1 MAINDFFVWGSGG
14 EKLTPEQVKRQ
25 QMQAQAL
32 QQAGADFS
40 PAGHWTE
47 ALGRGLSGFMG
58 GLQER
63 RANEAENAGI
73 SSANEA
79 FNNSGIA
86 ELLTGGG
93 AAPQSSGGQVATSYQ
108 PSGDE
113 VRDGIISTANSLGI
127 DPVDLATAI
136 SYETAGTFDP
146 TKGGPTTKWGQHRGL
161 IQFGEPQAKQY
172 GVDWSNPVA
181 SQLGE
186 NGAVARY
193 LRDTGVKPGM
203 GLLDVYSAI
212 NAGGVGR
219 YNRSDTAA
227 GGAPGTVRDKV
238 EQQMAAHRRK
248 AEALLGGGGQQ
259 PVQVASA
266 DPNFMPDVSS
276 REIPLTALQPSPVA
290 EALATQPQLPQATA
304 APASQSNP
312 VSESLLAQNDM
323 ALGGALSLD
332 AGAGTAQQAGFPQPQ
347 QQQRTAP
354 NMAAI
359 LQLANNPYLNDT
371 QRTILGSVL
380 QQQMQANDPLR
391 ALQLQ
396 AAQQGLTKGELEIA
410 AMQQPKATEYGFQ
423 TLGDGTVVR
432 TNKATGEV
440 VPAYE
445 GTPKPTTDVQNY
457 EYATNNP
464 GFVDYQQQL
473 KKAGASSTNVNVGG
487 EGMPGLGKLSSD
499 YGYVLNPETGQPV
512 IDPSSGLPQAAPV
525 PGSPAARQIEEETRA
540 KEAGKR
546 NASDYARTVV
556 QDVGIAKNYLS
567 SLDGLAAADGV
578 VGANYRKTRAG
589 IPGTPEYNMTQ
600 FVESA
605 LSNVTLDTM
614 NRMRETSAAGA
625 TGMGNM
631 SDKQLKVI
639 QGVLGQWDPGLPVKD
654 QQLILNR
661 LSDFYM
667 DVQYGSKAEREEAIR
682 QGRMTKE
689 ESDAID
695 SLYSAVQGNNGGWQE
710 INGVKIR
717 VKQ

>member
-14 EKLTPEQVKRQ
+14 EKLTPEQVRRQ
-25 QMQAQAL
+25 QMQAQLL
-32 QQAGADFS
+32 QRQGVDFS
-40 PAGHWTE
+40 PAGHWSV

-63 RANEAENAGI
+63 RANEAEQAGI
-73 SSANEA
+73 ASANEA
-79 FNNSGIA
+79 FSNSGIA
-86 ELLTGGG
+86 ELLAGGTGVG
-93 AAPQSSGGQVATSYQ
+93 ATPQASGGSYSVASYQ

-113 VRDGIISTANSLGI
+113 LRDGIIATANSLGI

-146 TKGGPTTKWGQHRGL
+146 TKAGPTTKWGRHRGL
-161 IQFGEPQAKQY
+161 IQFGEPQAQQY
-172 GVDWSNPVA
+172 GVDWNNPVA

-186 NGAVARY
+186 NGAVAKY

-203 GLLDVYSAI
+203 GLLDIYSAI

-219 YNRSDTAA
+219 YNRSDAAA

-248 AEALLGGGGQQ
+248 AVALLGGGGGGGGGQQ

-266 DPNFMPDVSS
+266 DPNFMPDVSN

-290 EALATQPQLPQATA
+290 DVLATQPQLPQVTA
-304 APASQSNP
+304 APVSQPSQ
-312 VSESLLAQNDM
+312 VSEALLAQNDM
-323 ALGGALSLD
+323 ALGGALAPS
-332 AGAGTAQQAGFPQPQ
+332 AAP

-396 AAQQGLTKGELEIA
+396 AAQQGLRRGDLEIA
-410 AMQQPKATEYGFQ
+410 AMQQPAAPEYGFQ

-457 EYATNNP
+457 EYARAN
-464 GFVDYQQQL
+464 GYQGSFADYQQDI
-473 KKAGASSTNVNVGG
+473 KRAGASSTNVNVGG
-487 EGMPGLGKLSSD
+487 EGDAYQKKFWESMGAAEAKSFTDAMEAGDVARRNKVNLDRLSQLAASSPQGLEGAVINTLSNMGIKLDGASKVEAMESLISQL
-499 YGYVLNPETGQPV
+499 V
-512 IDPSSGLPQAAPV
+512 PSQRP
-525 PGSPAARQIEEETRA
+525 PGSGTISDADLALY
-540 KEAGKR
+540 K
-546 NASDYARTVV
+546 ASLPR
-556 QDVGIAKNYLS
+556 IINS
-567 SLDGLAAADGV
+567 
-578 VGANYRKTRAG
+578 
-589 IPGTPEYNMTQ
+589 PE
-600 FVESA
+600 
-605 LSNVTLDTM
+605 
-614 NRMRETSAAGA
+614 
-625 TGMGNM
+625 GN
-631 SDKQLKVI
+631 
-639 QGVLGQWDPGLPVKD
+639 
-654 QQLILNR
+654 QLILETLYAINQHDIAASEIAAMVSAGE
-661 LSDFYM
+661 LSPTEARKEMRKIPNPFD
-667 DVQYGSKAEREEAIR
+667 DWQDKIKKIEGSDSSSGGVNK
-682 QGRMTKE
+682 TK
-689 ESDAID
+689 S
-695 SLYSAVQGNNGGWQE
+695 
-710 INGVKIR
+710 GVTWS
-717 VKQ
+717 VN

>member
-14 EKLTPEQVKRQ
+14 QKLTPEQVRQ
-25 QMQAQAL
+25 QRLQARLL
-32 QQAGADFS
+32 QKQGADFS
-40 PAGHWTE
+40 PAGHWSV

-63 RANEAENAGI
+63 RARDAEQAGI
-73 SSANEA
+73 ASANEA
-79 FNNSGIA
+79 FSNSGIA
-86 ELLTGGG
+86 DLLAGGTGVG
-93 AAPQSSGGQVATSYQ
+93 ATPQASGGSYSAASYQ

-113 VRDGIISTANSLGI
+113 LRDGIIATANSLGI

-146 TKGGPTTKWGQHRGL
+146 TKAGPTTKWGRHRGL
-161 IQFGEPQAKQY
+161 IQFGEPQAQQY
-172 GVDWSNPVA
+172 GVDWNNPIA

-186 NGAVARY
+186 NGAVAKY

-203 GLLDVYSAI
+203 GLLDIYSAI

-219 YNRSDTAA
+219 YNRSDAAA

-248 AEALLGGGGQQ
+248 AMALLGGGGGQQ

-290 EALATQPQLPQATA
+290 EVLATQPQMPQDTTA
-304 APASQSNP
+304 PVSQPNP
-312 VSESLLAQNDM
+312 VGEALLAQNDM
-323 ALGGALSLD
+323 ALGGALASS
-332 AGAGTAQQAGFPQPQ
+332 AAP

-396 AAQQGLTKGELEIA
+396 AAQQGLRRGELEIA
-410 AMQQPKATEYGFQ
+410 AMQQPAAPEYGFQ

-457 EYATNNP
+457 EYARAN
-464 GFVDYQQQL
+464 GYQGSFADYQQDI
-473 KKAGASSTNVNVGG
+473 KRAGASSTNVNVGG
-487 EGMPGLGKLSSD
+487 EGDAYQKKFWESMGAAEAKSFTDAMEAGDVARRNKVNLDRLSQLAASSPQGLEGAVINTLSNMGIKLDGASKVEAMESLISQL
-499 YGYVLNPETGQPV
+499 V
-512 IDPSSGLPQAAPV
+512 PSQRP
-525 PGSPAARQIEEETRA
+525 PGSGTISDADLALY
-540 KEAGKR
+540 K
-546 NASDYARTVV
+546 ASLPR
-556 QDVGIAKNYLS
+556 IINS
-567 SLDGLAAADGV
+567 
-578 VGANYRKTRAG
+578 
-589 IPGTPEYNMTQ
+589 PE
-600 FVESA
+600 
-605 LSNVTLDTM
+605 
-614 NRMRETSAAGA
+614 
-625 TGMGNM
+625 GN
-631 SDKQLKVI
+631 
-639 QGVLGQWDPGLPVKD
+639 
-654 QQLILNR
+654 QLILETLYAINQHDIAASEIAAMVAAGE
-661 LSDFYM
+661 LSPTEARKEMRKIPNPFD
-667 DVQYGSKAEREEAIR
+667 DWQDKIKKIEGSDSSSSGVNK
-682 QGRMTKE
+682 TK
-689 ESDAID
+689 S
-695 SLYSAVQGNNGGWQE
+695 
-710 INGVKIR
+710 GVTWS
-717 VKQ
+717 VN